1 MKKLSTFILALTAL
15 LMLPMTVSAYD
26 VEVASIAEFNA
37 VADGQVAKLT
47 LTNARVNASLYNTF
61 YVEDASGATA
71 IKGVN
76 LTVGTAL
83 NGYIV
88 GKKGTED
95 VDYVN
100 DPSQGLEYSLTVEDA
115 SQSSFEATSAEL
127 VGTPMT
133 IAEACEQVNYGK
145 LVTVSNISITP
156 IGNGNNRQLTDAT
169 GNMRTRDL
177 LYALPDGY
185 TWPEQA
191 SKMTGLL
198 LYYMNG
204 WYLVPISVDAIVPY
218 VQPTEVTFDFFNNN
232 LNLPYGQQGTPAEVK
247 AGDLSGKSITQD
259 GVVLN
264 FVSPAT
270 IPTRYYL
277 NGNRGLQYQNQTGG
291 QMRVTAP
298 KGYAVTEI
306 ISKGN
311 KSVNAKTGAI
321 SYQNSWTVNKGGGS
335 LTSANQETQT
345 WTGNAE
351 SVRLNSGTCYIEEFK
366 VTIAPVNNETL
377 LRADEKADD
386 YAEVNGLTAFK
397 DAANNALVKLTLTD
411 AIITSGMIN
420 EEGFYVQDATGGA
433 HFYYTGLEFE
443 VGDVLNGT
451 IYVKK
456 STMTPGN
463 RIAMTEDTNVEGL
476 TITKNGIV
484 TPTEGTIAEIN
495 VAENNCRV
503 VKLTGVKVKG
513 TEETKATVT
522 DGNNNEIIINNS
534 KVNNYPYVIKESLA
548 NIDYTDATVVGILVA
563 ASSGNQIMPLSIT
576 GTSNG
581 IQNVSAD
588 FNVAGVKIYNL
599 QGVRLNQLQKGL
611 NIVNGKKVVIK

>member
-1 MKKLSTFILALTAL
+1 MKKISTLLLVITAL
-15 LMLPMTVSAYD
+15 LTLPMTVSAYD

-71 IKGVN
+71 IKGIN

-115 SQSSFEATSAEL
+115 SQSSFEATSSEL

-177 LYALPDGY
+177 LFALPDGY

-204 WYLVPISVDAIVPY
+204 WYLVPISADAIVPY
-218 VQPTEVTFDFFNNN
+218 VQPTEVTFDFLNNN
-232 LNLPYGQQGTPAEVK
+232 LNLPYGESGIPAQTK
-247 AGDLSGKSITQD
+247 AGDLSGKSITKD
-259 GVVLN
+259 GIVLN

-270 IPTRYYL
+270 LPTRYYL
-277 NGNRGLQYQNQTGG
+277 NGSRGLQYQNQTGG

-311 KSVNAKTGAI
+311 KSVNARTGAVT
-321 SYQNSWTVNKGGGS
+321 YQNSWTVNKGGGS

-377 LRADEKADD
+377 LRADEKSDD
-386 YAEVNGLTAFK
+386 YTEVNGLTAFK

-456 STMTPGN
+456 STITPGN
-463 RIAMTEDTNVEGL
+463 RIAMTEDTNVAGL

-534 KVNNYPYVIKESLA
+534 KTNNYPYVIKETLV

-563 ASSGNQIMPLSIT
+563 APSGNQIMPLSIT

-581 IQNVSAD
+581 IQNVNAD
-588 FNVAGVKIYNL
+588 FNAADVNIYNL

-611 NIVNGKKVVIK
+611 NIVNGRKVVVK

>member
-1 MKKLSTFILALTAL
+1 MKKFFTLLFVFLAVLSA
-15 LMLPMTVSAYD
+15 SAADYE
-26 VEVASIAEFNA
+26 VEAANIAAFNA
-37 VADGQVAKLT
+37 
-47 LTNARVNASLYNTF
+47 
-61 YVEDASGATA
+61 
-71 IKGVN
+71 
-76 LTVGTAL
+76 
-83 NGYIV
+83 
-88 GKKGTED
+88 
-95 VDYVN
+95 
-100 DPSQGLEYSLTVEDA
+100 
-115 SQSSFEATSAEL
+115 
-127 VGTPMT
+127 
-133 IAEACEQVNYGK
+133 
-145 LVTVSNISITP
+145 
-156 IGNGNNRQLTDAT
+156 
-169 GNMRTRDL
+169 
-177 LYALPDGY
+177 
-185 TWPEQA
+185 
-191 SKMTGLL
+191 
-198 LYYMNG
+198 
-204 WYLVPISVDAIVPY
+204 
-218 VQPTEVTFDFFNNN
+218 TEVTFDFLNNN
-232 LNLPYGQQGTPAEVK
+232 LNLPYGQQGTPSEVK

-270 IPTRYYL
+270 LPTRYYL

-306 ISKGN
+306 VSKGN

-321 SYQNSWTVNKGGGS
+321 TYQNSWTVNKGGGS

-366 VTIAPVNNETL
+366 VTIAPVNSETL
-377 LRADEKADD
+377 LRADEVADN
-386 YAEVNGLTAFK
+386 YTEVNGLTAFK
-397 DAANNALVKLTLTD
+397 DAANNTLVKLTLTD

-443 VGDVLNGT
+443 IGDVLNGT

-463 RIAMTEDTNVEGL
+463 RIVMTEETNVAGL
-476 TITKNGIV
+476 TITKNGTV

-495 VAENNCRV
+495 VAENNCRI

-522 DGNNNEIIINNS
+522 DDNNNEIIINNS
-534 KVNNYPYVIKESLA
+534 KVNNYPYVIKETLA
-548 NIDYTDATVVGILVA
+548 TIDYTNATVVGILVA
-563 ASSGNQIMPLSIT
+563 TANSGNQIMPLSIT
-576 GTSNG
+576 GTANG
-581 IQNVSAD
+581 ISEINAD
-588 FNVAGVKIYNL
+588 FNAADVKIYNL
-599 QGVRLNQLQKGL
+599 QGVRLNQLQRGL